1 MFGFLKKKKVID
13 GRTIVS
19 VADGNMIQ
27 LCSVKDEVFA
37 KKMLGDGVAI
47 EPKNGEIVSPCRGTI
62 TMLYPTLHAF
72 GITSDEGLEIL
83 VHIGIDTVRLKGKG
97 FSGYVQAGSHVEP
110 GERIIRFDSEYLL
123 DEDLDFTVMVLFP
136 GNERP
141 LRLKRDG
148 YVRKGKDAIAV
159 LE

>member
-1 MFGFLKKKKVID
+1 MFGFLKKEKIID
-13 GRTIVS
+13 GHTIVS
-19 VADGNMIQ
+19 VVNGNMIQ
-27 LCSVKDEVFA
+27 LESVKDEAFA
-37 KKMLGDGVAI
+37 QKMLGDGVAI
-47 EPKNGEIVSPCRGTI
+47 EPKNGEIVSPCSGTI

-97 FSGYVQAGSHVEP
+97 FSGYVQVGSHVEP
-110 GERIIRFDSEYLL
+110 GERVIRFDPNYLL
-123 DEDLDFTVMVLFP
+123 DENLDLTVMVLFP

-141 LRLKRDG
+141 LKLKRDG

>member
-1 MFGFLKKKKVID
+1 MFGFWKKKEIED
-13 GRTIVS
+13 GHTVVS
-19 VADGNMIQ
+19 VVNGNLIQ
-27 LCSVKDEVFA
+27 LDSVKDEVFA
-37 KKMLGDGVAI
+37 QKMLGDGVAI

-97 FSGYVQAGSHVEP
+97 FSGYVEVGSHVEP
-110 GERIIRFDSEYLL
+110 GERIIRFDPDYLL
-123 DEDLDFTVMVLFP
+123 NENLDFTVMVLFP

-141 LRLKRDG
+141 LKLKKDG